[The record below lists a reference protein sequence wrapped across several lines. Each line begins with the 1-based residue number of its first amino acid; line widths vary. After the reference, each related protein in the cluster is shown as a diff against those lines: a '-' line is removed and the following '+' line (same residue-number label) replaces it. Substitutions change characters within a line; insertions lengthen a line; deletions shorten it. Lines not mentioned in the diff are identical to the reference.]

1 MYTVNVGVIGAGRIG
16 QIHARNLKY
25 QIPGAKLVAVA
36 DVIETSARKLAEE
49 LEVPLW
55 ERDYRRLLENKEI
68 QAVVICSSTD
78 THAQI
83 VSESARAGK
92 EIF

>member
-1 MYTVNVGVIGAGRIG
+1 MHSVNVGIIGAGRIG

-36 DVIETSARKLAEE
+36 DVIEASARKLGEE
-49 LEVPLW
+49 LEVPIR
-55 ERDYRRLLENKEI
+55 ERDYRRLLEYKEI
-68 QAVVICSSTD
+68 QAVFICSSTD

-83 VSESARAGK
+83 VVEAARAG
-92 EIF
+92 